1 MLTTTTATLH
11 TRHRRLV
18 SMSKC
23 ETELTEDSWRMACD
37 LETARRESV
46 ALVDA
51 AVLEAVA
58 AAAAAPKV

>member
-1 MLTTTTATLH
+1 
-11 TRHRRLV
+11 
-18 SMSKC
+18 MSKC
-23 ETELTEDSWRMACD
+23 ETELTEESWRMACE

-51 AVLEAVA
+51 AVLEAAA